1 MAIDLTIH
9 GTGTGQCSL
18 TAREGEGLTVSFK
31 DGTLT
36 ETFLS
41 WKGFQQLL
49 GMKTGKNGRKTAAPP
64 TPPLPPGATPPG
76 PAAAPK

>member
-1 MAIDLTIH
+1 MTIEVTIH
-9 GTGTGQCSL
+9 STGTGLCSL
-18 TAREGEGLTVSFK
+18 TTREGDGLTVSFK

-49 GMKTGKNGRKTAAPP
+49 GMKTGKNGKKTPPSAPP
-64 TPPLPPGATPPG
+64 A
-76 PAAAPK
+76 PAANSAPAPAAPK